1 MVRVRSRSPLL
12 AKSEGGRFL
21 WQAVGRWNGITI
33 LLLVVLG
40 LMLFV
45 SSLNVSFLD
54 GIPLPSKYSSN
65 SPEINY
71 ESTNDEQC
79 RFYIAESA
87 LPHSGLGVFTTIPL
101 AKGDMSQSMPD
112 ICIYVADTPKR
123 GTHFETHSWSR
134 DAWYGT
140 WEGGNPRSACEGVAT
155 LFNSMPPGVQTS
167 KLHMLHP
174 PDHGEIRRSRDPN
187 AGAITHYTGI
197 SSVATRKVKAG
208 SEITIDYQE
217 YVSIVTLVRIR
228 FLLRLTVRSLSVLAG
243 LTKRISNMSRR
254 RVRSIGFANT
264 VCALITFASTRLR
277 IRPWAAALLPRAL

>member
-12 AKSEGGRFL
+12 QKSESGRLL
-21 WQAVGRWNGITI
+21 WQAVGRWNGIAT
-33 LLLVVLG
+33 LLLILLG
-40 LMLFV
+40 LMLIF

-54 GIPLPSKYSSN
+54 GLQLPSKSLST
-65 SPEINY
+65 SLEVNY

-87 LPHSGLGVFTTIPL
+87 LPKSGLGVFTTIPL
-101 AKGDMSQSMPD
+101 AKGEMSQSMPD

-134 DAWYGT
+134 DSWYGT
-140 WEGGNPRSACEGVAT
+140 WEGGNPRAACEGVAT

-217 YVSIVTLVRIR
+217 YVLLVAML
-228 FLLRLTVRSLSVLAG
+228 FMMT
-243 LTKRISNMSRR
+243 
-254 RVRSIGFANT
+254 
-264 VCALITFASTRLR
+264 
-277 IRPWAAALLPRAL
+277 

>member
-12 AKSEGGRFL
+12 QKGESARWLFQS
-21 WQAVGRWNGITI
+21 VGRWNG
-33 LLLVVLG
+33 LSVALCMVLG
-40 LMLFV
+40 LMMLL

-54 GIPLPSKYSSN
+54 KGMSSQK
-65 SPEINY
+65 SSTMDIHY
-71 ESTNDEQC
+71 ESTNDAQC

-140 WEGGNPRSACEGVAT
+140 WEGGNPRAACEGVAT
-155 LFNSMPPGVQTS
+155 LFNSMPPGIQTS

-187 AGAITHYTGI
+187 AGALTHYTGI
-197 SSVATRKVKAG
+197 SSVATRNVVAG

-217 YVSIVTLVRIR
+217 YVRVYAFPGVSLNRAQTQSLTL
-228 FLLRLTVRSLSVLAG
+228 S
-243 LTKRISNMSRR
+243 
-254 RVRSIGFANT
+254 
-264 VCALITFASTRLR
+264 
-277 IRPWAAALLPRAL
+277 

>member
-1 MVRVRSRSPLL
+1 MLVFSSR
-12 AKSEGGRFL
+12 
-21 WQAVGRWNGITI
+21 
-33 LLLVVLG
+33 
-40 LMLFV
+40 
-45 SSLNVSFLD
+45 NVSFLD
-54 GIPLPSKYSSN
+54 GLVLPSRDSSN
-65 SPEINY
+65 SLERNY
-71 ESTNDEQC
+71 DSTNDEQC

-87 LPHSGLGVFTTIPL
+87 LPKSGLGVFTTIPL
-101 AKGDMSQSMPD
+101 NKGDMSQSMPD

-134 DAWYGT
+134 DSWYGT
-140 WEGGNPRSACEGVAT
+140 WEGGNPRAACEGVAT

-217 YVSIVTLVRIR
+217 YVQLPFCETTFFMTSLFLTELLLS
-228 FLLRLTVRSLSVLAG
+228 FLLVGRTR
-243 LTKRISNMSRR
+243 RISNMS
-254 RVRSIGFANT
+254 
-264 VCALITFASTRLR
+264 
-277 IRPWAAALLPRAL
+277 LPRALSIGFGNTACVLITSVSTRPQIRPWDAGPLPHAP